1 LAPVGGSIVQNPYID
16 SSAALTEA
24 TLASGE
30 LFVSGWL
37 FCLALLLSTYQIV
50 IAPTVVSLGTSVP
63 GLLESLISTIQDCGD
78 IAISKLLDN
87 NIFNVLVVVGLC
99 SVASAGEGPMV
110 LPLIVKRD
118 FPIKMLI
125 VLARLGG
132 RWVPLDRI
140 LEGWES
146 SQLDSGNGL

>member
-1 LAPVGGSIVQNPYID
+1 LAPVGGWTVQNPHID
-16 SSAALTEA
+16 SSAALPEA

-37 FCLALLLSTYQIV
+37 LCLALLLSTNQIV
-50 IAPTVVSLGTSVP
+50 IAPRVVSLGTSAP

-87 NIFNVLVVVGLC
+87 NIFNALLVVGLC

-110 LPLIVKRD
+110 
-118 FPIKMLI
+118 
-125 VLARLGG
+125 
-132 RWVPLDRI
+132 VP
-140 LEGWES
+140 
-146 SQLDSGNGL
+146 